1 MLAKKSSY
9 WKKSIATS
17 PTETENSSTNLSS
30 TCEQPAT
37 AGIFYY
43 PRPDSENTRNLAF
56 EDSEWKT
63 INQRV
68 DTFYVVEGF
77 PESLCNAL
85 MPSLAPGENSPGRS
99 WGYARAEHLLELRDL
114 IMKHPLTP
122 TNRIVAWAGTV
133 LEKEARMIR
142 LLEERER
149 KKRRRTKEE
158 GERSH
163 SPTGEPAGESADV
176 PELAVGTPDPG
187 TFVVVIPRRTVEGS
201 STDDLLRS
209 SPVAESRIIRSTS
222 SKLNYILNEVS

>member
-1 MLAKKSSY
+1 MQ
-9 WKKSIATS
+9 
-17 PTETENSSTNLSS
+17 TENSSTNLSS

-37 AGIFYY
+37 AGVFYY
-43 PRPDSENTRNLAF
+43 PRSDSEKTRNLAF
-56 EDSEWKT
+56 EDSGWKT

-77 PESLCNAL
+77 PESLCNVL
-85 MPSLAPGENSPGRS
+85 MPSFAPGGSSPGLS

-133 LEKEARMIR
+133 LEKEAKMIR

-149 KKRRRTKEE
+149 KKRRRINEG
-158 GERSH
+158 GERPH
-163 SPTGEPAGESADV
+163 SPTGEPAGEPADA
-176 PELAVGTPDPG
+176 PELAVESPDPG
-187 TFVVVIPRRTVEGS
+187 TSVVVIPRRTVEGS